1 MYLVELRPGKEE
13 LYRTGDDLALAIR
26 DGEVDDRSRIYHRAT
41 AKWISITLHPQ
52 YKAIMAGQKK
62 ELGRLVRKQWRI
74 VPSLSDDPADTAVAN
89 AAENESRLQRWQRP
103 LGLGFS
109 CILLAIGVQL
119 AFSGPRPPWANR
131 STPAVVWQDSTER
144 IEREDNEPGIRPE
157 GELVALANI
166 TEWSEPE
173 PVESEPLEPEPVEDE
188 VAPPVAPPPVEAPAL
203 PRAPTLKS
211 KSLHA
216 SLAAAQPTAE
226 VEANSVQDLLRRY
239 QTASDSVLARLE
251 RGMRVARLGRLFS
264 SSRLTPGGG
273 ITDTR
278 RNLAGATNLIRV
290 FRQRQA
296 AIDRA
301 YQDSV
306 AILARHQ
313 RWSAKQIRQWNSR
326 PLRIETPA
334 LQLASNTLITKIDSL
349 LGVLDAHAG
358 AYKLRGTAIAFED
371 PAAGKAYGALRRSI
385 KEQIDAAISAGGST
399 SSGPIA
405 FLLQAIGTSS
415 LPRET

>member
-52 YKAIMAGQKK
+52 YKAIKVGQKK
-62 ELGRLVRKQWRI
+62 ELGKLVRKQWRI
-74 VPSLSDDPADTAVAN
+74 APSLSDDAPDTAVAN
-89 AAENESRLQRWQRP
+89 GPEKESRLQRWQRP

-119 AFSGPRPPWANR
+119 AFSGPRPSWANR
-131 STPAVVWQDSTER
+131 SKPTVVWQESTER
-144 IEREDNEPGIRPE
+144 IEREDNEPGIGPE
-157 GELVALANI
+157 GELVALADI
-166 TEWSEPE
+166 SEWSEPE
-173 PVESEPLEPEPVEDE
+173 SVEEE
-188 VAPPVAPPPVEAPAL
+188 VALPVAPPPVKAPAL
-203 PRAPTLKS
+203 PRAPRLRS

-239 QTASDSVLARLE
+239 ETASDSVLARLE

-278 RNLAGATNLIRV
+278 RNLAGVTSLIRV

-306 AILARHQ
+306 AVLARQH

-326 PLRIETPA
+326 PLRVETPT

-385 KEQIDAAISAGGST
+385 KEQIDAAMSAGGGR
-399 SSGPIA
+399 SSGPTA

>member
-52 YKAIMAGQKK
+52 YKAIMVGQKK
-62 ELGRLVRKQWRI
+62 ELGKLVRKHWRI
-74 VPSLSDDPADTAVAN
+74 VPSLSNDAADTA
-89 AAENESRLQRWQRP
+89 AACGSEKEPRLQRWQRP

-109 CILLAIGVQL
+109 CIMLALGIQL
-119 AFSGPRPPWANR
+119 AFSGPRPSWADR
-131 STPAVVWQDSTER
+131 SKPAVVWHDTSER
-144 IEREDNEPGIRPE
+144 IEKEDNHPRIGPE
-157 GELVALANI
+157 GELVALANT

-173 PVESEPLEPEPVEDE
+173 HFEEVAEPEPFEA
-188 VAPPVAPPPVEAPAL
+188 VAAPSVAPPPVEAPAL
-203 PRAPTLKS
+203 PRAPRLQS
-211 KSLHA
+211 KSLNA
-216 SLAAAQPTAE
+216 SLAAAQPAEE

-239 QTASDSVLARLE
+239 ETASDSVFARLE

-278 RNLAGATNLIRV
+278 RNLAGATSLIRV

-301 YQDSV
+301 FQDSV
-306 AILARHQ
+306 AMLAKQH

-326 PLRIETPA
+326 PLRLETSTI
-334 LQLASNTLITKIDSL
+334 QLASNTLITKIDSL

-358 AYKLRGTAIAFED
+358 TYKLRGTAIAFED
-371 PAAGKAYGALRRSI
+371 PVAGKAYGALRRSI
-385 KEQIDAAISAGGST
+385 TEQIEAAISAGWAR
-399 SSGPIA
+399 SSGPTA
-405 FLLQAIGTSS
+405 LLLQAIGTSS

>member
-13 LYRTGDDLALAIR
+13 LFRTGDDLALAIR

-52 YKAIMAGQKK
+52 YRAIVAGQKK
-62 ELGRLVRKQWRI
+62 ELGKLVRRNWRI
-74 VPSLSDDPADTAVAN
+74 APSLSDDGVNTAVA
-89 AAENESRLQRWQRP
+89 AEKEPHLQRWQRP

-109 CILLAIGVQL
+109 CILLALGVQL
-119 AFSGPRPPWANR
+119 AFSGPRPTWADR
-131 STPAVVWQDSTER
+131 SEPAVVWHDTSER
-144 IEREDNEPGIRPE
+144 IEKESDSPRISEE
-157 GELVALANI
+157 GELVALAN
-166 TEWSEPE
+166 TSEWSEPE
-173 PVESEPLEPEPVEDE
+173 AFDE
-188 VAPPVAPPPVEAPAL
+188 VAAPLVAPAPVAVSGLPPAPKL
-203 PRAPTLKS
+203 RS
-211 KSLHA
+211 NSLSA
-216 SLAAAQPTAE
+216 SLTPIEPTAE

-239 QTASDSVLARLE
+239 GTASDSVFARLE
-251 RGMRVARLGRLFS
+251 RGMRVARLTRLFS

-306 AILARHQ
+306 SVLAKQ
-313 RWSAKQIRQWNSR
+313 SRWSAKQIRQWNSR
-326 PLRIETPA
+326 PRRVEPST

-371 PAAGKAYGALRRSI
+371 PAAGQAYGALRRSI
-385 KEQIDAAISAGGST
+385 TEQIDAAISAGGAT

-405 FLLQAIGTSS
+405 LLLQAIGTSS